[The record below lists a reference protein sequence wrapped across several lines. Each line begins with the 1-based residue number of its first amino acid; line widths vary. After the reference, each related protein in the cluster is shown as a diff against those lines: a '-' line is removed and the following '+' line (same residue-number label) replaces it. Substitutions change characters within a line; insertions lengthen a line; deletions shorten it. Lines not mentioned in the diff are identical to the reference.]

1 MSQPLVDLTGRHVVI
16 TGGAG
21 GLGRAVADVFA
32 AASAQISLLDLSGP
46 DTEAV
51 AAKITAAGGQA
62 AGRACDVTDPEQVAA
77 AFDWAGVVQPKN
89 FRVDAWVTPPAYT
102 AKPPVILPGV
112 RAGEPD
118 RQGVAHAVAA
128 LRARGPAR
136 AQDGVRPGRAR

>member
-1 MSQPLVDLTGRHVVI
+1 RGGDRAAGLPAQPGGGRTGRTVLVSQPLVDLTGRHVVI

-21 GLGRAVADVFA
+21 GWGRAGPAVFA

-77 AFDWAGVVQPKN
+77 AFDWAESTFGRP
-89 FRVDAWVTPPAYT
+89 D
-102 AKPPVILPGV
+102 ILV
-112 RAGEPD
+112 NNAGIN
-118 RQGVAHAVAA
+118 R
-128 LRARGPAR
+128 R
-136 AQDGVRPGRAR
+136 